1 MLYTKKDRLRVYGKE
16 GIRKIIRTL
25 LTKILVSGE
34 KDITENFKIYS
45 MINVIKRSKLK
56 IGEVRVWEDSMT
68 KKVLRE
74 NPRG

>member
-1 MLYTKKDRLRVYGKE
+1 MLYTEKDRLRVNGKE
-16 GIRKIIRTL
+16 GIRKNIRAL

-45 MINVIKRSKLK
+45 MVNVIKRSKLK